1 MLDQLREFLNNKL
14 KQCEGIYDRYRLQ
27 LIKSEAFG
35 ACNFCLTI
43 TKDNDVVELWEEYR
57 IKFDNYMEGF

>member
-1 MLDQLREFLNNKL
+1 MLNELKVFLDNKL

-35 ACNFCLTI
+35 ACNFLLTVS
-43 TKDNDVVELWEEYR
+43 KDNSVVELWEEYR
-57 IKFDNYMEGF
+57 PKFDDCMEGF